1 MTSYNKIVIENLFYY
16 KFCVYAM
23 LVLCSNTTTFFAK
36 QFWNMV
42 NFPENTRFY
51 SCFYLTW
58 CHNDVIRQKFWY
70 QKLRNQISNK
80 PMKILWIVVKWFSEY
95 FRKTEKT
102 RQGLNSN
109 SPHTLYDVTI
119 NPQMMKSE
127 TRRSQLPIWCKTLTK
142 QRFITSQ
149 ISEKQKNHFFKK
161 CTFWRRSHDVIM
173 TSQSKNFD
181 AKSCAENF

>member
-80 PMKILWIVVKWFSEY
+80 PMKDRKT
-95 FRKTEKT
+95 RKTEKT
-102 RQGLNSN
+102 RKGVNSN

-149 ISEKQKNHFFKK
+149 ISEKQKKSIFLKSAHF
-161 CTFWRRSHDVIM
+161 DDGPM
-173 TSQSKNFD
+173 TS
-181 AKSCAENF
+181 